1 MIRINQIKI
10 SIFEVGTDAEKETRL
25 LKKLSAGLLSCRQD
39 DIRKLKLVR
48 RSIDAREK
56 DNIEFVY
63 TVDVRLHDS
72 VVGPSAETELRF
84 VEKLKNANIRQMNKA
99 PLTLSIPKETGNAFG
114 GTTDGTGDGTGDGI
128 GDDGAGIKKAPIVV
142 GSGPCGLFAAYV
154 LAECGRTPIIL
165 ERGEDVDKRTA
176 KTEIFFESGK
186 LDPDCNIQFGEG
198 GAGTFSDGKLNTSIK
213 DRGGYIEFVLK
224 TFVRFG
230 ADPEILIDQKPH
242 VGTDVLTTVVKN
254 MREYI
259 ISKGGR
265 YVFNARFDDLTARD
279 GHISSVSY
287 TDTHT
292 GNTQTLECSELIL
305 ATGHSARDTFLMLK
319 NKGFDMEAKP
329 FAVGV
334 RIQHPQELIDKA
346 LYGADR
352 LSEKQAILGPAAYK
366 LTRKAL
372 NGRNCFSF
380 CMCPGG
386 YVVNSSSEDGRLCVN
401 GMSYNDRASGTAN
414 SALIVNV
421 TPEDFAD
428 ATGSDD
434 ILDGMEFQRQ
444 LEEQAY
450 KLCDGVIPYETYKEF
465 RENSKAPEGT
475 SSYEAKFLGYAAAAD
490 VRGALPDYVG
500 DAIADCMAGFAR
512 TIEGYDSDDA
522 IIAGVEARTSSPVRI
537 LRDDN
542 TREAIGFAGV
552 YPAGEGAGYAGGI
565 TSAAADGV
573 KTALRILGVT
583 KL

>member
-10 SIFEVGTDAEKETRL
+10 SIFEVGTDAEKEAKL

-99 PLTLSIPKETGNAFG
+99 PLTLPIPKESGNASEG
-114 GTTDGTGDGTGDGI
+114 KADGTSDGTG
-128 GDDGAGIKKAPIVV
+128 AKKAPVVV

-176 KTEIFFESGK
+176 KTELFFESGK
-186 LDPDCNIQFGEG
+186 LDPECNIQFGEG

-265 YVFNARFDDLTARD
+265 YIFNARFDDLIVHD
-279 GHISSVSY
+279 GHVSSVSY

-292 GNTQTLECSELIL
+292 GKSQTLDCDELIL
-305 ATGHSARDTFLMLK
+305 ASGHSARDTFLMLK

-366 LTRKAL
+366 LTRKAS

-421 TPEDFAD
+421 TPEDFAA

-434 ILDGMEFQRQ
+434 ILNGMEFQRQ

-450 KLCDGVIPYETYKEF
+450 KLCDGVIP
-465 RENSKAPEGT
+465 
-475 SSYEAKFLGYAAAAD
+475 
-490 VRGALPDYVG
+490 
-500 DAIADCMAGFAR
+500 
-512 TIEGYDSDDA
+512 
-522 IIAGVEARTSSPVRI
+522 
-537 LRDDN
+537 
-542 TREAIGFAGV
+542 
-552 YPAGEGAGYAGGI
+552 
-565 TSAAADGV
+565 
-573 KTALRILGVT
+573 
-583 KL
+583 

>member
-1 MIRINQIKI
+1 
-10 SIFEVGTDAEKETRL
+10 
-25 LKKLSAGLLSCRQD
+25 
-39 DIRKLKLVR
+39 
-48 RSIDAREK
+48 
-56 DNIEFVY
+56 
-63 TVDVRLHDS
+63 
-72 VVGPSAETELRF
+72 
-84 VEKLKNANIRQMNKA
+84 
-99 PLTLSIPKETGNAFG
+99 
-114 GTTDGTGDGTGDGI
+114 
-128 GDDGAGIKKAPIVV
+128 
-142 GSGPCGLFAAYV
+142 
-154 LAECGRTPIIL
+154 
-165 ERGEDVDKRTA
+165 
-176 KTEIFFESGK
+176 
-186 LDPDCNIQFGEG
+186 
-198 GAGTFSDGKLNTSIK
+198 
-213 DRGGYIEFVLK
+213 
-224 TFVRFG
+224 
-230 ADPEILIDQKPH
+230 
-242 VGTDVLTTVVKN
+242 
-254 MREYI
+254 
-259 ISKGGR
+259 
-265 YVFNARFDDLTARD
+265 
-279 GHISSVSY
+279 
-287 TDTHT
+287 
-292 GNTQTLECSELIL
+292 
-305 ATGHSARDTFLMLK
+305 MLK
-319 NKGFDMEAKP
+319 NKDFDMVAKP

-366 LTRKAL
+366 LTRKAS

-434 ILDGMEFQRQ
+434 ILNGMEFQRQ

-583 KL
+583 EL

>member
-99 PLTLSIPKETGNAFG
+99 PLTLPIPKETGNAFG
-114 GTTDGTGDGTGDGI
+114 GTTDGTGDGI

-434 ILDGMEFQRQ
+434 ILNGMEFQRQ

>member
-56 DNIEFVY
+56 DNIECVY

-99 PLTLSIPKETGNAFG
+99 PLTLPIPKETGNAFG

-319 NKGFDMEAKP
+319 NKDFDMEAKP

-434 ILDGMEFQRQ
+434 ILNGMEFQRQ

-583 KL
+583 EL

>member
-10 SIFEVGTDAEKETRL
+10 SIFEVGTDAEKEAKL

-84 VEKLKNANIRQMNKA
+84 VEKLKNANIRQMNRA
-99 PLTLSIPKETGNAFG
+99 PLTLPIPKEAGNAFG
-114 GTTDGTGDGTGDGI
+114 GTTDGTGDGI

-176 KTEIFFESGK
+176 KTELFFESGK

-265 YVFNARFDDLTARD
+265 YVFNARFDDLTVHD

-292 GNTQTLECSELIL
+292 GKTQTLKCDELIL

-366 LTRKAL
+366 LTRKAS

-434 ILDGMEFQRQ
+434 ILNGMEFQRQ

-583 KL
+583 EL